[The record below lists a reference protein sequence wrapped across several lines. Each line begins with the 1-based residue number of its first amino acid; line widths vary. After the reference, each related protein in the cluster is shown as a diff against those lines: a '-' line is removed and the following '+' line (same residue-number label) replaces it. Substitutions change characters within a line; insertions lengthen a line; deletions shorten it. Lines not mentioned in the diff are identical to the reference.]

1 MAKNLN
7 VPGISLN
14 KFSKAVLLNSRNVRW
29 KEIMLLRFRC
39 SFNPVL
45 CCRNQRRKCG
55 FSPNDVLFFSFLLDV
70 CQAWRGPRPGSTCN
84 GDIREGNES
93 RVTRGTVWSKIPCS
107 QEIYYNNGTNILMP
121 LLMLTLWQ
129 KIITNLSGFFF
140 TNMRMDLIS
149 SFCHLLA
156 MITHM
161 SRVISRQGWGGGQK
175 NSLVLT
181 WISKPTVVELSR
193 QIFVFFVL

>member
-1 MAKNLN
+1 MLLDLNSAGALRTSLKWTVSNVNYLFIYLLRVAKNLN

-29 KEIMLLRFRC
+29 KEVILLRFRC

-45 CCRNQRRKCG
+45 CCRNQRRKSG
-55 FSPNDVLFFSFLLDV
+55 FSLSDLLFFSFLLDV

-84 GDIREGNES
+84 GDIRESNES

-107 QEIYYNNGTNILMP
+107 QEIYYNNATNILMP

-129 KIITNLSGFFF
+129 KN
-140 TNMRMDLIS
+140 N
-149 SFCHLLA
+149 
-156 MITHM
+156 
-161 SRVISRQGWGGGQK
+161 
-175 NSLVLT
+175 N
-181 WISKPTVVELSR
+181 
-193 QIFVFFVL
+193 